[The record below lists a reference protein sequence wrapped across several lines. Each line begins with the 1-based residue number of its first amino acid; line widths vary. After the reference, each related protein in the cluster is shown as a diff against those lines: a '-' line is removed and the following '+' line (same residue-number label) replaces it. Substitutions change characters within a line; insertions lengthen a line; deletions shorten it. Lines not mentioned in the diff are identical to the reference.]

1 MMGSIRNPRLVLAVA
16 PPSLADQ
23 MMGSIR
29 NKENVSVFSN
39 DEFSGSDDGVNP
51 QPARRRL
58 GIAAQFSG
66 SDDGVNPQP
75 GPLSWM
81 KRAIRGERSVLI
93 VNRRA
98 AWNALGGVVD
108 LQAETIED
116 GDRLERLITPPR
128 QVRSNIVLGVIQ

>member
-1 MMGSIRNPRLVLAVA
+1 MVFPRKI
-16 PPSLADQ
+16 PQ
-23 MMGSIR
+23 
-29 NKENVSVFSN
+29 NVFKIN
-39 DEFSGSDDGVNP
+39 ELRDK
-51 QPARRRL
+51 
-58 GIAAQFSG
+58 QFSG